1 MASSSKAGARGLLHA
16 PKRHANVLTHRST
29 SQYAAAAPSH
39 LPSLLWP
46 GPERQSV
53 RLRPSVAADLALD
66 RVAHAISPAGRY
78 ERPIREIL
86 YEMCTDA
93 RVITYRQD
101 VLQDLIDEPEL
112 SAELRALLPSLADL
126 VPSGGKGWKGDSP
139 LMVVL
144 ERLAELE
151 RYVACVDRLCAV
163 LSNASGVR
171 ADGLVALRQA
181 MAALAQDS
189 AISALR
195 TELPALN
202 ELIAETTSV
211 TIGLNLGAGLQPESV
226 TITSLNRYQFK
237 GARSLLGRLLPNSL
251 GVFGKTPLREVG
263 PVNLRRGSQLFKD
276 LFALLESAAAPLSR
290 ALDKYRDINVGPLVA
305 LEGDLAYYTGAAA
318 LVDRVRAAGIATCRP
333 EIARMDQRLFEV
345 KDLAN
350 LALGLQLING
360 PGGLVLNDVHFA
372 DEGRL
377 LILTGPNR
385 GGKTTYCRAIGQAQV
400 LFQGGLFAPGARARI
415 SPCDG
420 IWTHFP
426 LPETD
431 QPGAGRLDEEV
442 QRLRKIFDNATAHS
456 VILLNEPLTSTAER
470 GALHI
475 ATDIVRALQVLG
487 ARVLF
492 VTHLHDLAQAI
503 PDLNASAS
511 TDGKVRGL
519 VAEAVEEGDTV
530 RGTFRIVPGE
540 STGRSYAH
548 EIARQH
554 GLTFDQL
561 NSMLAERTAAP
572 DEAAS

>member
-1 MASSSKAGARGLLHA
+1 VASSSKAGARGLLRT
-16 PKRHANVLTHRST
+16 PKRQANVFPHRAT
-29 SQYAAAAPSH
+29 GQQAAT
-39 LPSLLWP
+39 LPSRLPNLLWP

-53 RLRPSVAADLALD
+53 RLGTAAAGDLALD

-78 ERPIREIL
+78 ERPMREIL

-93 RVITYRQD
+93 AVIRYRQD
-101 VLQDLIDEPEL
+101 VLQDLIEGPEL
-112 SAELRALLPSLADL
+112 AAALRALLPSLADL
-126 VPSGGKGWKGDSP
+126 APGGGKGWKGDSP

-151 RYVACVDRLCAV
+151 SYVACVDRLCTV
-163 LSNASGVR
+163 LANTSGIR

-181 MAALAQDS
+181 VAALAQD
-189 AISALR
+189 AEVSALR

-237 GARSLLGRLLPNSL
+237 GARSLLGRLLPGSV
-251 GVFGKTPLREVG
+251 GAFGKTPMREVG

-276 LFALLESAAAPLSR
+276 LFALLDSAAAPLSR
-290 ALDKYRDINVGPLVA
+290 ALDKYRDINVGPLIA
-305 LEGDLAYYTGAAA
+305 LEGDLAYYTGAASLA
-318 LVDRVRAAGIATCRP
+318 ERVRSAGIATCRP
-333 EIARMDQRLFEV
+333 EIARSDQRLFEV

-350 LALGLQLING
+350 LALGLQLIDG
-360 PGGLVLNDVHFA
+360 PGGLVPNDVHFA

-400 LFQGGLFAPGARARI
+400 LCQGGLFVPGVRAHI

-442 QRLRKIFDNATAHS
+442 QRLRGIFDNATAHS
-456 VILLNEPLTSTAER
+456 LILLNEPLTSTAER

-487 ARVLF
+487 ARVLL

-503 PDLNASAS
+503 PELNASGSAY
-511 TDGKVRGL
+511 GKLRGL

-530 RGTFRIVPGE
+530 RGTFRIVPGQ
-540 STGRSYAH
+540 STGRSYAQ

-554 GLTFDQL
+554 GLTFEQL
-561 NSMLAERTAAP
+561 SRMLAERTARR